1 MQKVFMTVLDMSI
14 AAGYCALFV
23 MLARSFMRK
32 LPKSYSYVLW
42 ALVFV
47 RLLLPVVPESSWSFL
62 PNNQIL
68 GVNQRIEA
76 WMDKEKVATGQVGAN
91 QEGISQTGT
100 NTGGVGQSGMP
111 GLNIGQNAGI
121 GANVENTV
129 PGENGIGVGSELLE
143 NGNVSTFLPENARLT
158 VLSKVWLAGSVL
170 LIGYG
175 LVANVLFEKRLKG
188 AKEME
193 EGVYEIENLP
203 TAFVTGLLKPRIYL
217 PADLSEEYRRYV
229 LEHERA
235 HLKRGDVWVKY
246 IACILTSIHWFNPLV
261 WSSYILMC
269 RDMEMSCDERV
280 LQNLGLE
287 EKKTYSTAL
296 LAVAAGRKIQLGI
309 PVAFGEH
316 GAKSRIVNVLRYR
329 KPAFWVTTAAGVVL
343 VVLAVGLLSNP
354 TEKQEEV
361 ITPQFDAMFLAQVE
375 EWVDVMRPHDQEY
388 VRSSRW
394 FEDFAGRQSPQ
405 LIEYNDSDIIFYPR
419 VSDDI
424 QKVIKKML
432 GVTTAVPY
440 MELEKYEDRIWL
452 VEYQEEPY
460 LLVQREGVCRLQK
473 YEDMIQYKQKE
484 VELEDVPIYPED
496 LKDIE
501 ILSEKLSYGVN
512 ALFLF
517 FDYESV
523 KDIDTVGNC
532 DVVFDYIRPF
542 LETGMI
548 DHYFDEETYYQVMAR
563 KTGQDLSEFKAAYKE
578 EKHPYGRIYD
588 GFRLDAVSGDV
599 VVRDVKWLENSNV
612 AIYYSGWSQEGM
624 AVMREQDGEMI
635 FVSNRKR
642 FKNEVITPQFDEA
655 FLQQVEEWVDVAA
668 SSNAMGFS
676 NWFKDYTGDR
686 WFEDYT
692 GNEPPMVIEYNDSR
706 IVFYP
711 RGKADISEMLK
722 KMLGVTTT
730 VPFVELE
737 KYKDCR
743 WVAEYNEEAYL
754 LMQWKG
760 ICRLQKF
767 EDMMQYKH
775 EKVELKDI
783 PIYSDDLND
792 RAILSEKLSQG
803 VNIVYLF
810 RDYTHVNEMNPVN
823 DVQLVFDN
831 IRYQNTNS
839 ITQYDA
845 GDIIHLYFD
854 EEVFWEIM
862 AKKAGQDITEFLNGR
877 NLENSWYQRVYKG
890 WAAIL
895 CAWKSKSRKLSG

>member
-1 MQKVFMTVLDMSI
+1 
-14 AAGYCALFV
+14 
-23 MLARSFMRK
+23 MRK

-47 RLLLPVVPESSWSFL
+47 RLLLPVMPESAWSFL
-62 PNNQIL
+62 PKVQIE
-68 GVNQRIEA
+68 GVNQRIEVWIDDEEVTTEQA
-76 WMDKEKVATGQVGAN
+76 GVDK
-91 QEGISQTGT
+91 EGISQNGT
-100 NTGGVGQSGMP
+100 YTGGFGQPGMDGFNNVQNVGT
-111 GLNIGQNAGI
+111 
-121 GANVENTV
+121 GADVENGVHVDIT
-129 PGENGIGVGSELLE
+129 ENAEPERGWFTILGRVWLVGS
-143 NGNVSTFLPENARLT
+143 A
-158 VLSKVWLAGSVL
+158 L

-175 LVANVLFEKRLKG
+175 LTANVLLEKRLEG

-193 EGVYEIENLP
+193 DGVYEIENLP
-203 TAFVTGLLKPRIYL
+203 TAFVNGLLKPRIYL
-217 PADLSEEYRRYV
+217 PAGLLEEYRRYV
-229 LEHERA
+229 LEHERT

-246 IACILTSIHWFNPLV
+246 IAYILISIHWFNPLV
-261 WSSYILMC
+261 WISYVLMC

-280 LQNLGLE
+280 LQNLGME
-287 EKKTYSTAL
+287 EKKAYSIAL
-296 LAVAAGRKIQLGI
+296 LAVSSGRKIQLGM

-316 GAKSRIVNVLRYR
+316 GAKGRIVNVLHYR
-329 KPAFWVTTAAGVVL
+329 KPAFWVTAAAGVVL
-343 VVLAVGLLSNP
+343 SVLALGLLSDP
-354 TEKQEEV
+354 KEKQEKV
-361 ITPQFDAMFLAQVE
+361 ITPQFDATFLAQVE
-375 EWVDVMRPHDQEY
+375 EWVDVMGPHHDSSI
-388 VRSSRW
+388 SSRW
-394 FEDFAGRQSPQ
+394 FEDYTGEYFPQSV
-405 LIEYNDSDIIFYPR
+405 EYNGSDIIFYPR
-419 VSDDI
+419 VSENI
-424 QKVIKKML
+424 HEVIRKML
-432 GVTTAVPY
+432 GVTTSVPY
-440 MELEKYEDRIWL
+440 VELEKYEDRIWL
-452 VEYQEEPY
+452 VEYSEDVY

-517 FDYESV
+517 WDYEST
-523 KDIDTVGNC
+523 KDFDTVGNC
-532 DVVFDYIRPF
+532 DVVFDYIRSS
-542 LETGMI
+542 LEKGMI

-563 KTGQDLSEFKAAYKE
+563 KTGQDLSGFKAEYKD
-578 EKHPYGRIYD
+578 EKHPYGRVYD

-599 VVRDVKWLENSNV
+599 VVTDVKWLENSKV
-612 AIYYSGWSQEGM
+612 EIYYSGWSQEGM
-624 AVMREQDGEMI
+624 AVMGEQGGEMI
-635 FVSNRKR
+635 FVSNSKR

-668 SSNAMGFS
+668 PSNAMGFS
-676 NWFKDYTGDR
+676 NWFNDYTGDR

-692 GNEPPMVIEYNDSR
+692 GNEPPMFIEYNDSR

-760 ICRLQKF
+760 ICRLQKV

-792 RAILSEKLSQG
+792 RAVLSEKLSQG

-854 EEVFWEIM
+854 EEVFLEIM

-890 WAAIL
+890 W
-895 CAWKSKSRKLSG
+895 SGDSMRMEIEVTEVKWLDDSQAEIYYSGTYWNGVTVMRVHEGEMIFVSNRRIYD